1 MEMNQNKLS
10 GALKGVSIFLL
21 VVNAISLLV
30 TVIGIFFKDE
40 IESAYKSMG
49 LDTGL
54 IPTTTDY
61 IISIVLGALI
71 IASLILILAKN
82 YIGVYGYY
90 IITIINLIYGIAVT
104 GFKATSLLSLVFP
117 LVMFFLIRDNKEVLG
132 LSKSEI

>member
-21 VVNAISLLV
+21 VVNALSLLA
-30 TVIGIFFKDE
+30 TVVGIFFQSE
-40 IESAYKSMG
+40 IKSAYKSMG
-49 LDTGL
+49 LDTAL

-61 IISIVLGALI
+61 IISIVLGVLI

-82 YIGVYGYY
+82 YIGVYSYY
-90 IITIINLIYGIAVT
+90 IVTIINLVYGIVVT
-104 GFKATSLLSLVFP
+104 GFQASSLLSLVFP